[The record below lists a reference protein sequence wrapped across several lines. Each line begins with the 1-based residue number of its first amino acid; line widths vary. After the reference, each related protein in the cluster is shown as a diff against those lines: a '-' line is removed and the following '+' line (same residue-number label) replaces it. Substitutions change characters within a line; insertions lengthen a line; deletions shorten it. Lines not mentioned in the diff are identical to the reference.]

1 MNAYQTS
8 RRQKLADLIANPNVP
23 MKERFESIAG
33 LLEEEI
39 RSAYDPRL
47 TVILEWISA
56 QYANGRVTEMGD
68 EELDAVIARLTPD
81 LHAHLCKQAKG

>member
-39 RSAYDPRL
+39 RSAYRRGFRDAAGQRP
-47 TVILEWISA
+47 SA
-56 QYANGRVTEMGD
+56 
-68 EELDAVIARLTPD
+68 L
-81 LHAHLCKQAKG
+81 QAGKLQPVPSVSGGQR